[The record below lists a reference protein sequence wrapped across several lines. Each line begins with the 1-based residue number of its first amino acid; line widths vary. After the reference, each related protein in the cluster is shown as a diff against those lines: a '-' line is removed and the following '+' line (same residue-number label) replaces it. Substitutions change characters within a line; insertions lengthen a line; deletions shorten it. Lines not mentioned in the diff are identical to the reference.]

1 MYKSSARITCTI
13 AADTI
18 VLASQLQHTCKRVK
32 WYNCGEKYNQG
43 QRISM
48 RVRKK
53 GERETDRERRRQTD
67 TQAEIQI
74 TFLQD
79 YQVVSEIQVSSSPVS
94 TQVARLTDLSTH
106 VKRLTGMR
114 ANSSPSKLT
123 TIT

>member
-1 MYKSSARITCTI
+1 
-13 AADTI
+13 
-18 VLASQLQHTCKRVK
+18 
-32 WYNCGEKYNQG
+32 
-43 QRISM
+43 M

-53 GERETDRERRRQTD
+53 GERETDRERHRQAD

-79 YQVVSEIQVSSSPVS
+79 YQVVSEIQISSSPVS